1 VKFFPWLMV
10 LFVGGFGCSTSRDAV
25 RYAPSNVHSVQVM
38 PQALRRVAL
47 LQVATHRGGGE
58 LRDGRES
65 LATVMETELR
75 KCAAFEVVPV
85 SEANLR
91 AWTGRSVWGANEAL
105 PQDLIV
111 RIRSETGCDAILLS
125 SLTALHS
132 YPPLSLG
139 LKLKLIDGAD
149 HPVVWAVEEVIDAG
163 FKPVARAARD
173 YARTNTGDEKA
184 ILQSPT
190 RFAHFAS
197 ATLFRTLPQREN
209 RNSPAQT
216 LSQAKADSPPRS
228 L

>member
-1 VKFFPWLMV
+1 MV

-47 LQVATHRGGGE
+47 LRVATHRGGGE
-58 LRDGRES
+58 LIDGRDS

-149 HPVVWAVEEVIDAG
+149 HSAVWAVEEVIDAG
-163 FKPVARAARD
+163 FQPVARAARD
-173 YARTNTGDEKA
+173 YARTNADARRGDEKD

-197 ATLFRTLPQREN
+197 ATLFSTLPPREN
-209 RNSPAQT
+209 SSKNSPVQT
-216 LSQAKADSPPRS
+216 MSQAKAQP
-228 L
+228 